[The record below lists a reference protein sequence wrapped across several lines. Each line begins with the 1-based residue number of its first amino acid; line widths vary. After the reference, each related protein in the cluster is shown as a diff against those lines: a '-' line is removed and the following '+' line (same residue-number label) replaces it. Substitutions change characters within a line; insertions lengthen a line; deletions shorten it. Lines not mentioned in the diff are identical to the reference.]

1 MLDNSSAAAMR
12 DPMLCEAVARTL
24 SAGAL
29 RFGQLEGVTAAL
41 FNLLNKHEHLPG
53 PLAQLAAFSARRNDD
68 NRLVNVLLIC

>member
-12 DPMLCEAVARTL
+12 DPVVGEAVARILT
-24 SAGAL
+24 AGAL

-53 PLAQLAAFSARRNDD
+53 PLAQLAAFSARRGDD
-68 NRLVNVLLIC
+68 NRLVGPAAE